1 MVGRDARR
9 KIGVERIAADVGCM
23 AVHDLPRRVR
33 RLDLFEGILIAC
45 DDPGIVHHLPQ
56 PVKERTP
63 YLVRGLRSVQ
73 NGAARLEGRSRHAGG
88 KL

>member
-9 KIGVERIAADVGCM
+9 KIGVERIVADVRRM

-33 RLDLFEGILIAC
+33 RLDLFEGVLIAC

-56 PVKERTP
+56 SVEERAP
-63 YLVRGLRSVQ
+63 YLVRGLRSV
-73 NGAARLEGRSRHAGG
+73 
-88 KL
+88 